1 MLRLGGRPHYPIAVA
16 LVVAAAAA
24 YLLTDL
30 AGTNLLLSLL
40 HRLDPVWLPVCFG
53 GEVLAY
59 LGYVLAA
66 RDMARVDGGP
76 RLSLM
81 LTTKTVVA
89 GFGVFAATHASGG
102 FAVDYWTLRR
112 AGLRKDEAMARVL
125 GLGALEYAALAPAAL
140 VAALVLLFEGSR
152 IQQALTLPW
161 LAVLPGFA
169 LAAWASAPCRRE
181 RFARLA
187 SRGFFCRSISH
198 AVAGVAMLRALAFS
212 PRRHVAGIVGV
223 ALYWYGDIVCLWAA
237 LHVFYAHTPPI
248 AQLLVGYATGYAL
261 TRRTLPLGGAG
272 VVESL
277 LPFALGWVAIQR
289 APAVLAVAFYRA
301 VNLWLPLLPALAGIP
316 QLRRLERGSLRRTAR
331 A

>member
-1 MLRLGGRPHYPIAVA
+1 
-16 LVVAAAAA
+16 
-24 YLLTDL
+24 
-30 AGTNLLLSLL
+30 
-40 HRLDPVWLPVCFG
+40 VWLPVCFG

-161 LAVLPGFA
+161 LAVVPGFA

-237 LHVFYAHTPPI
+237 LRVFNAHLGL
-248 AQLLVGYATGYAL
+248 AALVLGYATGYVL
-261 TRRTLPLGGAG
+261 TRRSLPYGGAG
-272 VVESL
+272 VVEIL
-277 LPFALGWVAIQR
+277 MTFALTWVGLDFGHALLG
-289 APAVLAVAFYRA
+289 VLTYRIF
-301 VNLWLPLLPALAGIP
+301 NFWLPIVPALATLPTIRDLG
-316 QLRRLERGSLRRTAR
+316 LRMRLDEEEAPADPRRRIA